1 MKKGTLLFVG
11 ILFISCQQIEKKND
25 DVLNRTLIDQT
36 ELNNKLVSYANH
48 MGSKNIDDML
58 SMMTDDA
65 TWRFPHGVAVT
76 GKEKLKA
83 TFSAVFSQFEE
94 LKMDA
99 SDSEPVILAVK
110 TESSDRWLLRWTTYK
125 FVNNI
130 RYRIYGPMAYGSS
143 FRRER
148 YDKDCQFMV

>member
-76 GKEKLKA
+76 GKEK
-83 TFSAVFSQFEE
+83 
-94 LKMDA
+94 MDA